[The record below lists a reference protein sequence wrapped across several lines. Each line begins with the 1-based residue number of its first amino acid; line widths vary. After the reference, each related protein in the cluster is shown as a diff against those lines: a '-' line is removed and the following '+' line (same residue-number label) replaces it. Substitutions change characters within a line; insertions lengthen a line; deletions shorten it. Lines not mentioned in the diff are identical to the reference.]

1 MESTMV
7 KKFLNYLDAATEF
20 GLKSIRS
27 AELLRMFGAAHYL
40 TEQQI
45 STLRNQLEAKGIL

>member
-1 MESTMV
+1 MTQR
-7 KKFLNYLDAATEF
+7 FLNFVDVATDF
-20 GLKSIRS
+20 GKRHFRS
-27 AELLRMFGAAHYL
+27 VTLLAMFGAANNL